1 VQVRLTIPHR
11 LTWYFSSIPAYKP
24 LLVTSIFLPAPLG
37 LRSCLTL
44 LRLIARPWRL
54 KSRNQALRAELQRL
68 HQDRTA
74 VADQQALL
82 ERHEQTQ
89 VRFRTVFEHS
99 PLGQKIIDS
108 NLTIL

>member
-1 VQVRLTIPHR
+1 
-11 LTWYFSSIPAYKP
+11 
-24 LLVTSIFLPAPLG
+24 
-37 LRSCLTL
+37 
-44 LRLIARPWRL
+44 L

>member
-11 LTWYFSSIPAYKP
+11 STWYFSGIPAYKP